1 MRCTYRPIL
10 SVTLTVVSLGV
21 VVGIGTPAYATSS
34 SKDRPYYDEAK
45 ILWESEA
52 EVASGALQNV
62 PLVAAVAD
70 LQRGL
75 ATGRGT
81 TGYADAV
88 ATIRNFESIPLTSE
102 SSAQMKKANDD
113 WTQLNVFFD
122 IGHAQAAV
130 LMEDSPKGAYY
141 DIAQKTYSGEPLRNR
156 SGVNYNLLKFAV
168 TDLTD
173 EQKKQ
178 PTRAVLYSAAIYD
191 LKNLEGAS
199 AQDIASSATSL
210 TNPFGQDIL
219 YLNVFF
225 RTTQLVGSGSTEMS
239 KAGN

>member
-1 MRCTYRPIL
+1 MSLL
-10 SVTLTVVSLGV
+10 SLGTVVGA
-21 VVGIGTPAYATSS
+21 GTPAHASS
-34 SKDRPYYDEAK
+34 DRRPYYDEAK

-52 EVASGALQNV
+52 EVVSGALQNV
-62 PLVAAVAD
+62 PLAAAVAD

-75 ATGRGT
+75 ATGSSTG
-81 TGYADAV
+81 GYASAI

-102 SSAQMKKANDD
+102 TPAQMKKADRD
-113 WTQLNVFFD
+113 WSQLNVFFD
-122 IGHAQAAV
+122 IGRAQAAV
-130 LMEDSPKGAYY
+130 LMNDSPKGAYY
-141 DIAQKTYSGEPLRNR
+141 DIAQKTYRGEPPRDR
-156 SGVNYNLLKFAV
+156 SGVNSNLLKSAV

-173 EQKKQ
+173 EQEKQ

-199 AQDIASSATSL
+199 TQDIASSASSL
-210 TNPFGQDIL
+210 TNPYGQDIL

-225 RTTQLVGSGSTEMS
+225 RTTQLAASGNTEMA